1 MLFLL
6 LHVYSSTN
14 GDAYRR
20 GFPDS
25 TALSVMHLSPLGSQV
40 SFTTVNTTRIE
51 NVADWEAISK
61 KYRALVGHDSEDG
74 GSMKDSV
81 YFGFFKAHPIYRFID
96 PLVTPGSRFPH
107 SPLVYTTTP
116 TPLLPVL
123 NISVCSLFW

>member
-74 GSMKDSV
+74 GSMKDSE
-81 YFGFFKAHPIYRFID
+81 GDNHS
-96 PLVTPGSRFPH
+96 TNNGPGGGGNDQMGNN
-107 SPLVYTTTP
+107 VNANK
-116 TPLLPVL
+116 V
-123 NISVCSLFW
+123 